1 MNKMRMLAVGAAL
14 LTTAGIGAINA
25 PAASAHYSQCPNYDF
40 CIWDHSNYEGA
51 FMHSRG
57 PVDKVGDRMND
68 RMTSFWNRSQGW
80 FSIFEHDRFGGYC
93 IEIGP
98 GASRANI
105 GNRFNDQLTSFWPG
119 RCTNPVEIWR

>member
-1 MNKMRMLAVGAAL
+1 MLAVGAAL

-25 PAASAHYSQCPNYDF
+25 PAASAHYSQCPANEF

-51 FMHSRG
+51 FMHARG
-57 PVDKVGDRMND
+57 PVSNVGDRMND
-68 RMTSFWNRSQGW
+68 RMTSFWNRTNDW
-80 FSIFEHDRFGGYC
+80 YSIFEHDRFGGYC

-105 GNRFNDQLTSFWPG
+105 GSQRNDELTSFRPG
-119 RCTNPVEIWR
+119 TCAGQVEIWR